1 MNLLVYRSRPNRQ
14 GKTRWKM
21 RILGV
26 SRVPENTLFKA
37 FYLRKV
43 LPLVRTWQQ
52 EERWGTWGWEMMQ
65 GPFLLWSLVR
75 GCYFL
80 GNSLLNTK
88 HPPRA
93 KKR

>member
-52 EERWGTWGWEMMQ
+52 EER
-65 GPFLLWSLVR
+65 
-75 GCYFL
+75 
-80 GNSLLNTK
+80 
-88 HPPRA
+88 
-93 KKR
+93 